1 MQPFLAWVL
10 ELEACF
16 AERGFWLRSLVRL
29 NAAAPVNCAS
39 QRCASQRESPLN
51 RGRLAFE
58 GRLSRCDLAVGSF
71 REVSPS
77 ARSARFSAL
86 CVSRAR
92 GERSSPHSRRPGTAG
107 REGGRWGLGMT
118 ARRRCRVAR
127 PIGRTTADAA
137 DAGAGLFGISM
148 SESKRDDVR
157 RTSPCTNHALAFAQP
172 GTRLPF
178 RGATSRAWLVGCCAV
193 LRVLV
198 AVERCRGR
206 PGRGWGSVG
215 GRGGPLWR
223 LECVVMGL

>member
-1 MQPFLAWVL
+1 MVT
-10 ELEACF
+10 ESSRREATASGAF
-16 AERGFWLRSLVRL
+16 RSSR
-29 NAAAPVNCAS
+29 
-39 QRCASQRESPLN
+39 RPLN
-51 RGRLAFE
+51 RAQASPKGPGFVARTRGKQPSDRSGRCLRVLA
-58 GRLSRCDLAVGSF
+58 RLGF
-71 REVSPS
+71 R
-77 ARSARFSAL
+77 RF
-86 CVSRAR
+86 VFPAR

-157 RTSPCTNHALAFAQP
+157 RTSPWTNHALAFAQP